1 MSKHLTAENI
11 IISVV
16 IPCYNEAETLKTVLE
31 SVRDCGLK
39 TQIIVVDDGSTDG
52 SRELLAGELKP
63 YVDKILFH
71 KSNLLNRLR
80 VWRYYTAGLAK
91 NKGILAYLQA
101 EAALFV
107 KNYLISI
114 RKAPRHRGVFRHS
127 SHAPPGERRRSAP
140 HIFPRRNIRS
150 SQ

>member
-1 MSKHLTAENI
+1 MSKKLEKDNLT
-11 IISVV
+11 ISVV

-71 KSNLLNRLR
+71 KSNLLTQNQSGS
-80 VWRYYTAGLAK
+80 GL
-91 NKGILAYLQA
+91 
-101 EAALFV
+101 
-107 KNYLISI
+107 
-114 RKAPRHRGVFRHS
+114 
-127 SHAPPGERRRSAP
+127 
-140 HIFPRRNIRS
+140 RS
-150 SQ
+150 SPAGPGRWNLPGVRDWKAAGSDGSELHGSI